1 MASSRYPERDFILY
15 CNTSALVKIILGEK
29 ESMQLRLFAEKCYR
43 IAVCRITWVEAKSAL
58 RTRER
63 QAVQDLSAM
72 VNNVKKLTTR
82 YPKQKE
88 FRESVQ
94 RFVDEMTS
102 LAREA
107 HQKAHQKLEESWKDF
122 TLIDVSDSVLNK
134 AGEFSAQVPL
144 KGYDS
149 VQLATA
155 HELQL
160 EMGQASLLVFAS
172 FDRQLIRAAKEQLG
186 MRVFQDCLGRSVPIN
201 HEADE
206 RNRGGG
212 CR

>member
-1 MASSRYPERDFILY
+1 MY
-15 CNTSALVKIILGEK
+15 CDTSALVKLFLE
-29 ESMQLRLFAEKCYR
+29 EEYSRQLRTFADDEKCTR
-43 IAVCRITWVEAKSAL
+43 IAVCRITWVEAKSTL
-58 RTRER
+58 RRKER
-63 QAVQDLSAM
+63 QEIQDLSAI

-102 LAREA
+102 LARESHQKA

-144 KGYDS
+144 KAYDS

-172 FDRQLIRAAKEQLG
+172 FDRQLIYAAKQLG
-186 MRVFQDCLGRSVPIN
+186 MRVLQDLL
-201 HEADE
+201 
-206 RNRGGG
+206 
-212 CR
+212 

>member
-15 CNTSALVKIILGEK
+15 CDTSALVKIILGEK

-63 QAVQDLSAM
+63 QAVQDLSAI
-72 VNNVKKLTTR
+72 VNVIKKLNISD
-82 YPKQKE
+82 PQKTKYQDN
-88 FRESVQ
+88 VQ
-94 RFVDEMTS
+94 QLADEMEG
-102 LAREA
+102 LVREDF
-107 HQKAHQKLEESWKDF
+107 QKAHQKLEESWKDF

-134 AGEFSAQVPL
+134 AGELSAQVPL

-149 VQLATA
+149 VQLAAA

-172 FDRQLIRAAKEQLG
+172 FDRQLIYAAKQLG
-186 MRVFQDCLGRSVPIN
+186 MRVLQDLL
-201 HEADE
+201 
-206 RNRGGG
+206 
-212 CR
+212 